1 MKYTLRDCNNSL
13 LLEHDDI
20 HNCLTKA
27 IEQTIMFPL
36 NLSARNGNEVKTIL
50 IDNQDEYFHYTCI
63 RGAVALSVIYVSTRG
78 H

>member
-50 IDNQDEYFHYTCI
+50 IDNQDEAKMLLAASKLNI
-63 RGAVALSVIYVSTRG
+63 VLNG
-78 H
+78 